1 MNTYTVYSTTIK
13 GSTFEV
19 TVCSGKFNYINVR
32 KTSNN
37 PFLLAGR
44 DFKNFDLAIQSYK
57 SPEMKTFLLQI
68 EMGLIQSVRE
78 LVA

>member
-1 MNTYTVYSTTIK
+1 MTTYTVYNTQIK

-19 TVCSGKFNYINVR
+19 LVCNGKFNYINIR

-37 PFLLAGR
+37 PFLLAGK

-68 EMGLIQSVRE
+68 EMGLIQSVRAT
-78 LVA
+78 VA